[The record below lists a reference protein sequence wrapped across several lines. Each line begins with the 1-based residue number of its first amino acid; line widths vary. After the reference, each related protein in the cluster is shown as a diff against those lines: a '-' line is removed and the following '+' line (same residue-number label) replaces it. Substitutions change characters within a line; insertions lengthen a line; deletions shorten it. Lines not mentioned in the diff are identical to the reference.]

1 MVAGHCFRLVRK
13 DTVLVLR
20 GRRINL
26 LLALGRSRRLL
37 FRTDFKDAATAIR
50 AKVESGLLARQG
62 R

>member
-1 MVAGHCFRLVRK
+1 MLK
-13 DTVLVLR
+13 

-37 FRTDFKDAATAIR
+37 FRADFKDGVAAIR
-50 AKVESGLLARQG
+50 VKAKSRLLARRG